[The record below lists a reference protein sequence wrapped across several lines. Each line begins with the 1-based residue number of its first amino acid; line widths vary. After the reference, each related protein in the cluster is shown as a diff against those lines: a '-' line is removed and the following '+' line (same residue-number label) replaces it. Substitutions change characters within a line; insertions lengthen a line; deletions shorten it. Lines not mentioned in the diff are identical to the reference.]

1 MAEQSRRRINLRNI
15 DEHARAKGDGVE
27 TITIAP
33 HSRFGFRA
41 ASEIVPNV
49 IRKIA
54 PRHLDNFLIADKVQ
68 GHCSPSW
75 AVYAG
80 SVAQF
85 ILVHNLVKST
95 RAMSQSSDTNGGG
108 LWIAMLPKV
117 SNRRFRKS
125 HFRAIREE
133 WIV

>member
-15 DEHARAKGDGVE
+15 DDHARAKGDGVE

-41 ASEIVPNV
+41 VSEIVPNV

-75 AVYAG
+75 AVYGRIG
-80 SVAQF
+80 SA
-85 ILVHNLVKST
+85 IYIS
-95 RAMSQSSDTNGGG
+95 SQSSQTDT
-108 LWIAMLPKV
+108 
-117 SNRRFRKS
+117 SNEEIG
-125 HFRAIREE
+125 RAH
-133 WIV
+133 V